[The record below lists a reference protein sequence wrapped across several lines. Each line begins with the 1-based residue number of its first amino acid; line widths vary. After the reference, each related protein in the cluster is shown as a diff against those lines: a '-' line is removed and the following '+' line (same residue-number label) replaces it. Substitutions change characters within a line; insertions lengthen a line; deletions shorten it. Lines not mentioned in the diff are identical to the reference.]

1 MTDRLLESFLRQ
13 PGDRTA
19 VVNLDGT
26 TWSFDQVLGRAL
38 SVVQQL
44 RARGDMAGRVVL
56 LHTRPD
62 GLFSVADLAVL
73 LAGGVPAVLP
83 DLTAAQLET
92 VWPLVDPAA
101 VIDTTGL
108 GAEALTQTA
117 LRHGTPVHRI
127 DARGCRPGG
136 TPVQWRAVAG
146 RWAGT
151 RLEQT
156 AAVVFTSGTTGTPR
170 AVALSEAALVRGV
183 RAWTR
188 QWSAPPART
197 LSYLPVS
204 HVAQRI
210 MGHTLMCL
218 HGTSVAVSTPD
229 RIADDVAVHRPDTL
243 LGVPQ
248 IFARLAEAS
257 RNEETGRALR
267 SALGAV
273 ATAVNG
279 GAALDRGVAAEL
291 RVRTGLRIVG
301 AYGMTETT
309 APAFHQSDA
318 SLPGLGLS
326 LSVEHRITGAGELQ
340 LRGRN
345 LAAGYVQRW
354 PLLRPVT
361 GPDGWLATGD
371 LARVDGNGE
380 VQLAGR
386 VASAFKTSRGEVICP
401 EPVEAHLLAHPVVT
415 GACLLGH
422 GLPGA
427 VALVSAPTTA
437 TWPPGH
443 VTALE
448 NELLAAAETARRR
461 GDLPW
466 SDLRAVRVVP
476 DSWDALGLVTST
488 GKPRRQ
494 DITDHYQPLLSTLKE
509 PAHAPA

>member
-1 MTDRLLESFLRQ
+1 MTERLLESFLRQ
-13 PGDRTA
+13 NGDRTA
-19 VVNLDGT
+19 IVNLDGA

-38 SVVQQL
+38 SVAQQL
-44 RARGDMAGRVVL
+44 RARGDIAGRVVL
-56 LHTRPD
+56 LRTGPD
-62 GLFSVADLAVL
+62 ALFSVADLAVL
-73 LAGGVPAVLP
+73 LAGGVPAVVP
-83 DLTAAQLET
+83 DLTSAQLES
-92 VWPLVDPAA
+92 VWQVVDPIA
-101 VIDTTGL
+101 VIDTTGR
-108 GAEALTQTA
+108 AEEPLTGMA
-117 LRHGTPVHRI
+117 LRHRAAVHRI
-127 DARGCRPGG
+127 DEPGCRPGG
-136 TPVQWRAVAG
+136 TPAQWRAVAR

-183 RAWTR
+183 HAWTR
-188 QWSAPPART
+188 QWAAPPART
-197 LSYLPVS
+197 MSYLPVS

-218 HGTSVAVSTPD
+218 HGTTLVISTPD
-229 RIADDVAVHRPDTL
+229 RITGDVAAHRPDTL

-257 RNEETGRALR
+257 RDNETGRGLR
-267 SALGAV
+267 SALGAM

-291 RVRTGLRIVG
+291 RTRTGLRIVG

-318 SLPGLGLS
+318 SRPGLGRPLDI
-326 LSVEHRITGAGELQ
+326 EHRITGEGELQ
-340 LRGRN
+340 VRGRN

-361 GPDGWLATGD
+361 GRDGWLSTGD
-371 LARVDGNGE
+371 LARILGDGE

-386 VASAFKTSRGEVICP
+386 LASAFKTSRGEVICP

-415 GACLLGH
+415 AACLLGH
-422 GLPGA
+422 GLPRA
-427 VALVSAPTTA
+427 VALVCAPATA

-461 GDLPW
+461 GEIPW
-466 SDLRAVRVVP
+466 SDLHTVRVVP

-488 GKPRRQ
+488 GKPRRR
-494 DITDHYQPLLSTLKE
+494 DITNHYHPLLPTSQEL
-509 PAHAPA
+509 AHAPV